1 MRLRVFLPMRV
12 LIDEDVTRVVA
23 EAENGSFGILPRHI
37 DFVAAL
43 VPGILSFDSAGGE
56 EFLAIDEGVL
66 VKCAS
71 DVRVSTRNAVLSK
84 DLGMLKQT
92 VEQEFRN
99 LDERE
104 RKTRSILAKL
114 EVDFA
119 KRFSKMVE
127 HG

>member
-1 MRLRVFLPMRV
+1 MKV
-12 LIDEDVTRVVA
+12 LIDKEVTKVVA
-23 EAENGSFGILPRHI
+23 EAENGSFGILPKHI

-43 VPGILSFDSAGGE
+43 VPGILSFDSADGE

-71 DVRVSTRNAVLSK
+71 DVRVSTRNAVQSK
-84 DLGMLKQT
+84 DLGKLKQT
-92 VEQEFRN
+92 VEQDFRN

-114 EVDFA
+114 EIDFA
-119 KRFSKMVE
+119 KRFIKMVE
-127 HG
+127 NGRT

>member
-1 MRLRVFLPMRV
+1 MRLRVFLPMKI
-12 LIDEDVTRVVA
+12 LIDKEVTEVVA
-23 EAENGSFGILPRHI
+23 EAENGSFGMLSKHI

-43 VPGILSFDSAGGE
+43 VPGILSFQSADGE
-56 EFLAIDEGVL
+56 EFLAIDEGII

-71 DVRVSTRNAVLSK
+71 DVRVSTRNAMLSR
-84 DLGMLKQT
+84 DLGKLKQT

-104 RKTRSILAKL
+104 RKTRTILARL
-114 EVDFA
+114 EADFA
-119 KRFSKMVE
+119 KRFSEMVK